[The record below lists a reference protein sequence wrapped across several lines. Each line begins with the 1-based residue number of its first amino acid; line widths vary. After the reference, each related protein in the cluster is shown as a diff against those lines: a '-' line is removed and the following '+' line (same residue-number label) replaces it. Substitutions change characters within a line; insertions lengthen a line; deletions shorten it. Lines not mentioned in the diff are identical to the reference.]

1 MQESVC
7 CGQLFFWLIAAGHCT
22 GEGVEKKNKGSFG
35 CIYTDRL
42 VLDIALHCERL
53 LSTGLGWYIHD
64 WEMGDERWKEKK
76 VKRRRTK
83 RVDSVGMF
91 VQRKVN

>member
-1 MQESVC
+1 MI
-7 CGQLFFWLIAAGHCT
+7 G
-22 GEGVEKKNKGSFG
+22 
-35 CIYTDRL
+35 R
-42 VLDIALHCERL
+42 
-53 LSTGLGWYIHD
+53 